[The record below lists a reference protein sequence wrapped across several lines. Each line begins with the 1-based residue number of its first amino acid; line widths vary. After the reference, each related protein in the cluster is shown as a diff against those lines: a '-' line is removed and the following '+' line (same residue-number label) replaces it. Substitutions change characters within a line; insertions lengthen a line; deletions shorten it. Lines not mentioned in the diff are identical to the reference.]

1 MDVSLVPN
9 PKVIETTLRLSAQ
22 VDFRRIVHW
31 SHPKSNFLDAQH
43 KRDPSTMSRLAA
55 ILLTVTLATSSAIS
69 APRFAGGI
77 SFASAGNLVTYTVDE
92 IYNDSVLFSTGS
104 IQVAVYGTWAPY
116 LGSGLIFGTDLYIGY
131 LDPLFPNFAYYNLS
145 GTVPFTDSPTNYT
158 YLVVILREWNG
169 FQYVRTDYMNIPV
182 SRFFPTFFASPS
194 IATQPQSQA
203 VSVGQNVTISVSAT
217 GSGTLTYQWKRNGSN
232 ISGATS
238 SSYTITDV
246 TSSHAGSYTV
256 MVSNLAGDVTSAAA
270 TLTVNSAFQT
280 WRDQQF
286 TAQQLLDDSISGQNA
301 DPDFDV
307 YSNLLE
313 YALGL
318 NPLAQSFSEFP
329 VLTVSE
335 NGCVFTY
342 KRPANR
348 RELTYS
354 VEGSTTLV
362 PSSWSADDVT
372 NERITQGNEETW
384 QATYQGSS
392 GVFFMRLR
400 VAISAP

>member
-1 MDVSLVPN
+1 
-9 PKVIETTLRLSAQ
+9 
-22 VDFRRIVHW
+22 
-31 SHPKSNFLDAQH
+31 
-43 KRDPSTMSRLAA
+43 MSRLAA

-92 IYNDSVLFSTGS
+92 IYNDSALFSTGS

-131 LDPLFPNFAYYNLS
+131 LDPLFPNFAYFNLS

-203 VSVGQNVTISVSAT
+203 VSVGQNVTMSVSAT
-217 GSGTLTYQWKRNGSN
+217 GSGTLSYQWKKNGSN

-238 SSYTITDV
+238 ANYSINGV
-246 TSSHAGSYTV
+246 NSSHAGSYTV
-256 MVSNLAGDVTSAAA
+256 AVSNLAGEVTSAVA
-270 TLTVNSAFQT
+270 TLTVNAGFQT

-286 TAQQLLDDSISGQNA
+286 TAQQLLDASISGRDA
-301 DPDFDV
+301 DPDFDG

-318 NPLAQSFSEFP
+318 DPLTQSFSKSP
-329 VLTVSE
+329 VITMSP

-342 KRPANR
+342 SRPAAR
-348 RELTYS
+348 SDLTYS
-354 VEGSTTLV
+354 VEGSTTLSS
-362 PSSWSADDVT
+362 SSWSAGDVT
-372 NERITQGNEETW
+372 HERIAQGERETW
-384 QATYQGSS
+384 RATYQGPSR
-392 GVFFMRLR
+392 VFFMRLK
-400 VAISAP
+400 VTSSAP